1 MKTIVGLI
9 LGVALLVGGG
19 AAQAFDEKHVKKL
32 KAAQGANLLGT
43 GVWCEGCDLSEAVL
57 EGAKLRK
64 ANLEGAN
71 FEKAILR
78 RADLSEANLTK
89 ANLSGA
95 NLGGA
100 ELMEANLTNANLS
113 GAQLYGAILWE
124 ANLTGA
130 DLTDA
135 KNLKKA
141 ELDGAILCKTK
152 MPWGEDN
159 SGCK

>member
-1 MKTIVGLI
+1 MKTLVGLI

-32 KAAQGANLLGT
+32 KAAQT
-43 GVWCEGCDLSEAVL
+43 GKHVVWCKGCDLSEAVF

-78 RADLSEANLTK
+78 RVDLSEANLTK

-100 ELMEANLTNANLS
+100 KLMEAS
-113 GAQLYGAILWE
+113 
-124 ANLTGA
+124 
-130 DLTDA
+130 LTDA

-141 ELDGAILCKTK
+141 DLDGAILCKIK